1 MVGRRDDIRAW
12 RFPPPTPSRLAG
24 EPGEVPWLS
33 LPLAEQQERALL
45 EFGVALTDPGEG
57 STTRGYVMLRE
68 DAAVGPVAIQELLA
82 VAGKEDFTW
91 KTGGRC
97 GGLAEEIALGDDGP
111 LLVYLAPGSE
121 ITPERIAAAP
131 AREFD
136 PEERMLELPLPRSQF
151 GVDLLEL
158 PLTERLVLPTTH
170 WNQLLWANLLGMPSF
185 LWRGLAGRNFVEI
198 GLRAVSAAVRAGS
211 IKPMRVGAKLGRK
224 GKDCRIHPSAVVEGC
239 WLGDGVEIGANA
251 VVRGCVLSDGSAI
264 EDLAMVEFSVLAPAA
279 RVQRQ
284 AMLKFS
290 VLRQRA
296 THAGVMQLGVLDRGA
311 AVKSGAWL
319 MDMAFGQQVK
329 LRVGDRL
336 MPAPLG
342 MAGVCVGEDA
352 LVGVGVKVAG
362 GRFLPPGL
370 QITADADILVRIPEG
385 LSGRVVVRGGTL
397 ESL

>member
-1 MVGRRDDIRAW
+1 VVGRRDDVRAW
-12 RFPPPTPSRLAG
+12 RFPAPEPSQLAG
-24 EPGEVPWLS
+24 DPGSVPWLS

-45 EFGVALTDPGEG
+45 ESGVALADPGEG
-57 STTRGYVMLRE
+57 PCDKGYILLRE
-68 DAAVGPVAIQELLA
+68 DAAVGPVAIQDLLA
-82 VAGKEDFTW
+82 VAGGEDFAW

-97 GGLAEEIALGDDGP
+97 GALADELGLGDDGP
-111 LLVYLAPGSE
+111 LLVYLAPGGAIS
-121 ITPERIAAAP
+121 PERIAAAP

-136 PEERMLELPLPRSQF
+136 PQERMLELPLSRAQF
-151 GVDLLEL
+151 GIDLLEL
-158 PLTERLVLPTTH
+158 PLTERLVLPTGH

-198 GLRAVSAAVRAGS
+198 GWRAAWAAVRAMS
-211 IKPMRVGAKLGRK
+211 ISPMRIGAQLGRK
-224 GKDCRIHPSAVVEGC
+224 GKGCRIHPSAVVEGC

-251 VVRGCVLSDGSAI
+251 VVRGSVLADGAAV

-296 THAGVMQLGVLDRGA
+296 AHAGVMQLGVLDRGA

-319 MDMAFGQQVK
+319 MDMAFGQHVK
-329 LRVGDRL
+329 LKVGDRL
-336 MPAPLG
+336 VPAPLG
-342 MAGVCVGEDA
+342 MAGVCVGADA

-362 GRFLPPGL
+362 GRFLTPGL

-385 LSGRVVVRGGTL
+385 LTGRVVVRGGTL
-397 ESL
+397 EAL